1 MCIRDRY
8 TIERGGWRTD
18 KARKKV
24 YQHTLPDEGEP
35 LATLRILIL
44 KSRRNMKNK
53 KTFKSRVLLGEI
65 DGMDICARDIKDRK
79 PLTQFAVLGAATCR
93 WWR

>member
-1 MCIRDRY
+1 
-8 TIERGGWRTD
+8 
-18 KARKKV
+18 
-24 YQHTLPDEGEP
+24 
-35 LATLRILIL
+35 
-44 KSRRNMKNK
+44 MKNK

-93 WWR
+93 WWRYIDAGPHLLNYITYRYNNLLISSIAHIYYLSVGRIFSL